1 MRVGTDIACFRLIA
15 GWYIFALMLACTC
28 SLAGA
33 AQNFERAGVY
43 IEAGAI
49 KLSRTVNRIEAS
61 GDVRLSAV
69 DPTAGVRL
77 SAEAKMVTV
86 TLFTMS
92 NQKASVRGLES
103 IKAAEFEGPV
113 KLIYRSP
120 KTVVN
125 ESGNKVSEVNVTT
138 TATATRASFDGVRG
152 VVVLTGNV
160 KITQE
165 DPSIFAEPAVM
176 TGDKA
181 FINVR
186 PSQGESDYDF
196 KIESVERPSRIEIVP
211 KRTGKQ

>member
-1 MRVGTDIACFRLIA
+1 MVGDSVARSRLI
-15 GWYIFALMLACTC
+15 GSWYVFAVMLACAC
-28 SLAGA
+28 NLAGA

-43 IEAGAI
+43 IEAGTI

-61 GDVRLSAV
+61 GDVHLLAL

-77 SAEAKMVTV
+77 SAEAKKVTV
-86 TLFTMS
+86 TLFTTS
-92 NQKASVRGLES
+92 NQKAPVRGLES

-113 KLIYRSP
+113 KLVYRAP
-120 KTVVN
+120 KTVAD

-138 TATATRASFDGVRG
+138 TATATRASFDGVQG
-152 VVVLTGNV
+152 VVTLAGNV

-176 TGDKA
+176 TGDRA
-181 FINVR
+181 FINVK
-186 PSQGESDYDF
+186 PSQGERDYDF
-196 KIESVERPSRIEIVP
+196 KIESVEKPSRIEIVP